1 LKDFPTTALAP
12 FDIEIVSPDDF
23 LLQTFDLGPE
33 LMIKIIKEQ
42 ADALKNPPKTVEDIL
57 SSLKKTA
64 PKFGEKITKFHSK

>member
-1 LKDFPTTALAP
+1 
-12 FDIEIVSPDDF
+12 
-23 LLQTFDLGPE
+23 
-33 LMIKIIKEQ
+33 MIKIIKEQ